1 VENLITK
8 GGNKSGEKSSVICL
22 IVDRAGCVGGE
33 HNDNGFACLS
43 ILRTRFIWLDKEKR
57 GKFEPRLCYT
67 RIFSQSVFHWS
78 FHVKLSTCP
87 IIPSFSP
94 LFYLSR
100 PSSTIL
106 GPIKTV
112 GVGGVAPPPPPGSRF
127 SSRQYSRPTPD
138 PPTRSRRRTVTG
150 CERVINPPYR
160 LHHGVENI

>member
-94 LFYLSR
+94 LFYLS
-100 PSSTIL
+100 STIPV
-106 GPIKTV
+106 PIKTAVV
-112 GVGGVAPPPPPGSRF
+112 GVGGVAPPPPPGF
-127 SSRQYSRPTPD
+127 ASRPVNTRA
-138 PPTRSRRRTVTG
+138 PPPIRRLVLG
-150 CERVINPPYR
+150 EEP
-160 LHHGVENI
+160 